1 MKKSYS
7 IAEALQKLRHYCAYQ
22 ERCHKEVKEKLYA
35 MNMIPQAV
43 EQITGT
49 LVSENYL
56 NESRFAQQFTHGKFT
71 IKHWGKIRIVR
82 ELKVRAVSDYDIQ
95 KAIMAIDTESYLNTL
110 TSICQKK
117 WNQLEGISLQQKKKK
132 LYDYLA
138 YRGWETELIYDQI
151 GQLAEN
157 YRE

>member
-1 MKKSYS
+1 
-7 IAEALQKLRHYCAYQ
+7 
-22 ERCHKEVKEKLYA
+22 
-35 MNMIPQAV
+35 
-43 EQITGT
+43 
-49 LVSENYL
+49 
-56 NESRFAQQFTHGKFT
+56 
-71 IKHWGKIRIVR
+71 
-82 ELKVRAVSDYDIQ
+82 
-95 KAIMAIDTESYLNTL
+95 MAIDTESYLNTL